1 MKDKSN
7 YILEHLEALRDKGY
21 ERIADRLD
29 ILWGTVECDK
39 YLWKL
44 LIDERGSRDGFAIDV
59 FDDLLGLCNAHT
71 IP

>member
-1 MKDKSN
+1 MKDKSD
-7 YILEHLEALRDKGY
+7 YVLERLESLRGKGY
-21 ERIADRLD
+21 KRIADRLD
-29 ILWGTVECDK
+29 ILWGTVECEK

-59 FDDLLGLCNAHT
+59 FDDLLGLYNAHI